1 RQVNEP
7 GRHEPAFFIEHER
20 DPPGVFG
27 DGLAALATRG
37 PARRRAL
44 DGAETRQPVMLHA
57 GARLTQKF
65 VALRQIG
72 RARVEPLDDGFRA
85 PERRAAEMN
94 PVRHL
99 RLTVGKWIRQPL
111 AESLLARRD
120 PLAAASAF
128 CPAAGRSFDDV
139 RHVTRSPVYRDV
151 DRRQTYTAG
160 LPRGHGRMANA
171 SLLRR
176 VRDLDWLW
184 LFLASWILPFVIDG
198 VSHLTYFRS
207 LLFWLV
213 PTILL
218 LPRFLEY
225 TDPGGRRRTALWI
238 TTAGI

>member
-1 RQVNEP
+1 
-7 GRHEPAFFIEHER
+7 
-20 DPPGVFG
+20 
-27 DGLAALATRG
+27 
-37 PARRRAL
+37 
-44 DGAETRQPVMLHA
+44 
-57 GARLTQKF
+57 
-65 VALRQIG
+65 
-72 RARVEPLDDGFRA
+72 
-85 PERRAAEMN
+85 
-94 PVRHL
+94 
-99 RLTVGKWIRQPL
+99 
-111 AESLLARRD
+111 
-120 PLAAASAF
+120 SAF

-238 TTAGI
+238 TTAGIVVLGVLLDCVFGRIILQFDESPTANYIGWLRLPQLGVSVPF